1 MYNSYEKITNC
12 EVVETG
18 FHYFYSNFISILY
31 KL

>member
-1 MYNSYEKITNC
+1 MYNSYEKIMNY

-18 FHYFYSNFISILY
+18 FHYFYSKFISILY